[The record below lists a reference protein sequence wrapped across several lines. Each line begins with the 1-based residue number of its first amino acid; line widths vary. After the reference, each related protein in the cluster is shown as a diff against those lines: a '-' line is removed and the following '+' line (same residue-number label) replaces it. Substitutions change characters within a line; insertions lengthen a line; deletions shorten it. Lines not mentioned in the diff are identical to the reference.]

1 MLATVSRWF
10 LRPAILSTRSFATT
24 RRLYSPAEME
34 TVDTGARLKQLR
46 ELMSQHK
53 VDIYSTTLT
62 ALVHVR

>member
-10 LRPAILSTRSFATT
+10 LRPANISIRSFSTT
-24 RRLYSPAEME
+24 RRLYSTAEMD
-34 TVDTGARLKQLR
+34 TVDTGSRLKQLR